1 MHPLRSFLNLANAE
15 SNGLSCMLFPFLPR
29 RPQRLASVSSTPTAP
44 LTIRSDCLY
53 PAAELLSLAL
63 GTLPLSLPL
72 GMADPPPRIAETD
85 EWAHRACFLI
95 AEVTVMHSVVIK
107 ATGSTAMDILVSQ
120 EGKMCI
126 SGLWSWSFI
135 RAGNST
141 AGRLL
146 AVRGGT
152 ELPDI
157 PLPRGFRTPSFPSMV
172 LVTPGLY
179 AGFSRKP
186 ILLNCGFSAKRLTA
200 PVDRPNTTHIEK
212 RHDIVVENGRSGFEK
227 LKATANS
234 E

>member
-29 RPQRLASVSSTPTAP
+29 RPQRLANVSSTPMAP

-72 GMADPPPRIAETD
+72 GMAGPPPRIAETD

-107 ATGSTAMDILVSQ
+107 ATGSTAIDILVSQ
-120 EGKMCI
+120 EGLMCI

-141 AGRLL
+141 AGSLL
-146 AVRGGT
+146 AVREGT
-152 ELPDI
+152 ELPGI
-157 PLPRGFRTPSFPSMV
+157 PLYRGFRTSSSFPSTM
-172 LVTPGLY
+172 LVTLALY
-179 AGFSRKP
+179 ARLSENQNS
-186 ILLNCGFSAKRLTA
+186 LNCRFSAKRLTV
-200 PVDRPNTTHIEK
+200 PVDCLNSAHIET
-212 RHDIVVENGRSGFEK
+212 RHLSVV
-227 LKATANS
+227 
-234 E
+234 